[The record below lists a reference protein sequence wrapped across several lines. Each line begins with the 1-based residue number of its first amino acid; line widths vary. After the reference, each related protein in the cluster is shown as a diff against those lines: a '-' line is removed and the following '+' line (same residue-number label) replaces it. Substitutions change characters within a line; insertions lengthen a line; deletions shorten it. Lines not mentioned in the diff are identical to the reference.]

1 MNSCLHILHLKK
13 RKDRLE
19 NLLKELE
26 SQSITNY
33 TIIEGFVDLAAV
45 FRGINLSHK
54 SIVRLAKENGLK
66 SVTIAEDDICFIG
79 GECAWQYYLD
89 NMPED
94 YDLYLGMIYEGKIGE
109 DNRILPDPY
118 SFSGMTL
125 YTVNE
130 RFYNTFL
137 GVKEL
142 DHIDKT
148 LGQLAGHFKFYVCP
162 EFMCK
167 QMNGYSDQKKKDCK
181 YDHYLKGRKLFGVNN
196 PNQEVH

>member
-1 MNSCLHILHLKK
+1 MSHSLNILHLPK
-13 RKDRLE
+13 RVDRME
-19 NLLKELE
+19 NLVNELAE
-26 SQSITNY
+26 QEITDY
-33 TIIEGFVDLAAV
+33 TIIEGFIDLAAV
-45 FRGINLSHK
+45 FRGINNSHK
-54 SIVRLAKENGLK
+54 SIVRLAQQQGLK
-66 SVTIAEDDICFIG
+66 SVTIAEDDICFFG
-79 GECAWQYYLD
+79 KGAWQFYLD

-94 YDLYLGMIYEGKIGE
+94 YDLYMGMIYEGKIGE
-109 DNRILPDPY
+109 DNRIMPDPY

-148 LGQLAGHFKFYVCP
+148 LGQLCGQYKFYVCP

-167 QMNGYSDQKKKDCK
+167 QMNGYSDQKKRDCE
-181 YDHYLKGRKLFGVNN
+181 YDHYLKGRKLFG
-196 PNQEVH
+196 Q